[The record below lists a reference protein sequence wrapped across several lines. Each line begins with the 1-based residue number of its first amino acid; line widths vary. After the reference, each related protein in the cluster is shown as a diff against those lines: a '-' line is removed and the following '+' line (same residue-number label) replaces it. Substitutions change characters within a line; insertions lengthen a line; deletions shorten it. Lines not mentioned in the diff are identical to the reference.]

1 MIELLANEHRVS
13 RGFHSRSSRT
23 NKRTSHEQ
31 IHVFY
36 TVHIKNFVITVKQL
50 VWLTDEAT

>member
-13 RGFHSRSSRT
+13 RGFHSHI
-23 NKRTSHEQ
+23 TSHEQ

-36 TVHIKNFVITVKQL
+36 SVHIENFVITAKQL
-50 VWLTDEAT
+50 VWLSDEAT

>member
-23 NKRTSHEQ
+23 SHEQ
-31 IHVFY
+31 IRVFY
-36 TVHIKNFVITVKQL
+36 TVHIKNFVITAKQL